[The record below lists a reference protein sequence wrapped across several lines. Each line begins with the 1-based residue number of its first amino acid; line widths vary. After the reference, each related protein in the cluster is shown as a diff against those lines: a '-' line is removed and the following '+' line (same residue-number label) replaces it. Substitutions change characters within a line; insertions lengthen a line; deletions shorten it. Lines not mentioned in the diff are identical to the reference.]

1 VRLVLFETGYEG
13 WEYATHGGTLF
24 LVNFRGKV
32 YGLTCRH
39 VLKDFDWPQL
49 RITEKKFGQ
58 QFARLRGLVYPSDPR
73 GEAVDTDILDIAVI
87 EFAPEVTPTFFADP
101 PYVLDTN
108 TAASSNSGNVLY
120 VNGLIKEKTE
130 LEGEQI
136 TPMFSLLEF
145 CDRGATSSDVSLREA
160 YAEFASPEFTEVTGI
175 SGAPVFNATSTK
187 LAGMVVRGA
196 LDGSKCTIW
205 YVDIF
210 DIMQF
215 LTAVAEGRADTDYT
229 KTILG
234 VVRTPVQEQ

>member
-1 VRLVLFETGYEG
+1 
-13 WEYATHGGTLF
+13 
-24 LVNFRGKV
+24 
-32 YGLTCRH
+32 
-39 VLKDFDWPQL
+39 
-49 RITEKKFGQ
+49 
-58 QFARLRGLVYPSDPR
+58 
-73 GEAVDTDILDIAVI
+73 
-87 EFAPEVTPTFFADP
+87 
-101 PYVLDTN
+101 
-108 TAASSNSGNVLY
+108 
-120 VNGLIKEKTE
+120 
-130 LEGEQI
+130 
-136 TPMFSLLEF
+136 
-145 CDRGATSSDVSLREA
+145 LREA